1 MQGTEQ
7 EHERTKS
14 ERVSK
19 SDGSANNDGDD
30 WPSVFYCSLVVVSSG
45 RRSGFLVPEATDGKK
60 NGGENISVGGCKRQR
75 REERRQ
81 DREEERKRH

>member
-1 MQGTEQ
+1 MQKTEQ
-7 EHERTKS
+7 EHERTRS

-60 NGGENISVGGCKRQR
+60 NAGENISVGGCKKA
-75 REERRQ
+75 EE
-81 DREEERKRH
+81 REEETGERRERKRQ